1 MGFLYVA
8 ALQAEGA
15 RFPSVIV
22 FYVLLLVVFYLLL
35 IRPQQRQQRT
45 RRQMLGKLK
54 KGDRVVTIGGLHATI
69 HDMDDDLLT
78 LELAPNLRVKA
89 DRGAVSYV
97 RTRKTEAAPSPVSE
111 AGPPRS

>member
-1 MGFLYVA
+1 VIL
-8 ALQAEGA
+8 LQAGT

-35 IRPQQRQQRT
+35 IRPQQTQQRK
-45 RRQMLGKLK
+45 RRDMLAKIK
-54 KGDRVVTIGGLHATI
+54 KGDRIVTMGGLHATV
-69 HDMDDDLLT
+69 HDVDDDQLT

-97 RTRKTEAAPSPVSE
+97 RTRKSETPAASPVSE
-111 AGPPRS
+111 SGPPRP